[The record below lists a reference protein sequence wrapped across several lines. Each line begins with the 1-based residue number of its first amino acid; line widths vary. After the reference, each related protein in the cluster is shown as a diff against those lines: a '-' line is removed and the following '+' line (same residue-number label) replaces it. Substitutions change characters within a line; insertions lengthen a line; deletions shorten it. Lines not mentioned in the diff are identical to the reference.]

1 MTNRQI
7 LIGRILSGLA
17 ILFLL
22 ADALGKLLA
31 PAAMI
36 ANSPPIGL
44 PATVEFYRLLGII
57 LLPCVILYAVPRTAF
72 LGAVLI
78 TGYLGG
84 AIACHLR
91 AGSPLFSHTLFGIYL
106 ALFVWGG
113 LYLRSPAL
121 RTLVLGGTK

>member
-1 MTNRQI
+1 MPGRQI
-7 LIGRILSGLA
+7 LAGRILSGLA

-22 ADALGKLLA
+22 ADAGGKLFA

-44 PATVEFYRLLGII
+44 PATAEFYRLLAAI
-57 LLPCVILYAVPRTAF
+57 LLPCVVLYAIPRTAF

-91 AGSPLFSHTLFGIYL
+91 VGSPVFSHTLFGVYL
-106 ALFVWGG
+106 GLIVWGG
-113 LYLRSPAL
+113 LYLRNPTLRAL
-121 RTLVLGGTK
+121 VRGQ